1 MRWFAL
7 LALLFAGPALA
18 GVDINS
24 ATAEELE
31 TLPGIGASKAA
42 AIVEYRTQNG
52 PFTSVDQLDDVSG
65 IGPSTLEALR
75 SEVILGKPGTPSAEG
90 GSGSTKSSKSE
101 AAPKSEASSKAET
114 TKSEGA
120 ASATPTAAAS
130 ASCAVNINTADA
142 AALDALPGI
151 GASKAA
157 AIVQSRME
165 SGPFASCDDLARVS
179 GIGASTLESLRSCC
193 VVK

>member
-18 GVDINS
+18 GVDINT

-42 AIVEYRTQNG
+42 AIIEYRTQNG
-52 PFTSVDQLDDVSG
+52 PFTSVDQLDNVSG

-75 SEVILGKPGTPSAEG
+75 SEVIIGKPGAAPADG
-90 GSGSTKSSKSE
+90 GAASTKSSKAE
-101 AAPKSEASSKAET
+101 AAPKAEASSKAEA

-120 ASATPTAAAS
+120 APAAPAAANG
-130 ASCAVNINTADA
+130 SCAVNINTADA

-165 SGPFASCDDLARVS
+165 AGPFASCDDLDRVS
-179 GIGASTLESLRSCC
+179 GIGASTIESLRSCC